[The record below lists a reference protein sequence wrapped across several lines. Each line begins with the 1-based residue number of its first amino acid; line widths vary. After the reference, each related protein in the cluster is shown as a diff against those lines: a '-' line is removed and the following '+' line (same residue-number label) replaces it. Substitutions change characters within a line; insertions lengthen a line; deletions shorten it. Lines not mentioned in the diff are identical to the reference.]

1 MKIEATKT
9 DLLLAKDAI
18 DQALELLDEP
28 RTGVVMWQVCLARQ
42 VIAARD
48 AIERIVTDKS

>member
-1 MKIEATKT
+1 MKLEAVKT
-9 DLLLAKDAI
+9 DLLLAREAI
-18 DQALELLDEP
+18 DQALELVAEP
-28 RTGVVMWQVCLARQ
+28 RTSVTTWHVFLARQ